1 MYAYNIL
8 LFLLPILAILS
19 EILSSVEIYSEIKL
33 NFVEIQ
39 ISKRKSIRIFL
50 LSHVF
55 LLLSLHEFHLEIAGN
70 GHSRLRKS
78 KFSRGAC
85 PQTPLAY
92 TSLRA

>member
-19 EILSSVEIYSEIKL
+19 EIFSSVEIYSEIKL

-50 LSHVF
+50 FSHVF
-55 LLLSLHEFHLEIAGN
+55 LLLSLDEFHPEIAGN

-78 KFSRGAC
+78 KFSRGYMPPDPPSMC
-85 PQTPLAY
+85 E
-92 TSLRA
+92 S